1 MDNIV
6 RTYLY
11 GALIVAI
18 LFIILSSNF
27 IYFFTNGIS
36 TTIGGPV
43 LFNYTRGGPTVAG
56 IFIHAIVFFAIVFGV
71 IDYIYSSLNGDDD
84 SKVKVE

>member
-18 LFIILSSNF
+18 LFVILSSNF
-27 IYFFTNGIS
+27 LYWITNGVS
-36 TTIGGPV
+36 TTLFGPR
-43 LFNYTRGGPTVAG
+43 LFDYYRGGPTLSG
-56 IFIHAIVFFAIVFGV
+56 IFIHAVIFFAIVFGV

-84 SKVKVE
+84 SDVVV